1 MVDKI
6 NFKGHLTIQALDKAG
21 NVIDQWADNN
31 LIMET
36 ARINMANIIAG
47 MHSGNYINK
56 LVLGTQGHNGDYL
69 IPKTDTEGFVNT
81 RTQLFSQED
90 SSYFYTVKFENTNGI
105 NGNLTLVQEDDTTTG
120 ESSSVN
126 CVVNGTDI
134 TYTFDIPGL
143 NANGVGT
150 AVFTEAALYA
160 EDEIFSMKCFKG
172 KIKESSVALRII
184 WKIMF

>member
-36 ARINMANIIAG
+36 ARINMANAIAG
-47 MHSGNYINK
+47 MNSGNYINK
-56 LVLGTQGHNGDYL
+56 LVIGTKGHNADYL
-69 IPKTDTEGFVNT
+69 IPKTEAEGFVNT

-90 SSYFYTVKFENTNGI
+90 GSYFYTVEFANTNGV
-105 NGNLTLVQEDDTTTG
+105 NGNLTLVQEDDTTG
-120 ESSSVN
+120 ESSVVN
-126 CVVNGTDI
+126 CVVTGSDI
-134 TYTFDIPGL
+134 LYTFDIPGT
-143 NANGVGT
+143 NANGPGT
-150 AVFTEAALYA
+150 TVFTEAALYSGNN
-160 EDEIFSMKCFKG
+160 IFSMKCFKG
-172 KIKESSVALRII
+172 KIKDDSVALRII